1 MSLYIAEIDPKNKKY
16 RNELIDYLAQ
26 DEAKALFLIG
36 NLVSNFQPSFV
47 YVARQNALIVGVC
60 GYYPTFKSCSIYA
73 ETDEAS
79 RILAKKV
86 IPLHS
91 IQALLGM
98 KTMILPAYD
107 EFLKQGMKSIVNPEH
122 VFFELDIKNFKPYFT
137 QDGKIVP
144 IQKND
149 IDDAVKLQRQIH
161 NIPKDNP
168 ITEEDRIKVVKCDV
182 KFGLKIDDKL
192 VSVATS
198 NGLAI
203 KAFQILGVATDTNY
217 QRRGYAKAVCSHLIS
232 YMKDKG
238 ADKAIIFSGED
249 NIAAKKCYLDLGF
262 QIVDKYYFAIF
273 EK

>member
-16 RNELIDYLAQ
+16 RKELIDYLAQ

-36 NLVSNFQPSFV
+36 NLVSNLQPSFV
-47 YVARQNALIVGVC
+47 YVARQNASIVGVC

-73 ETDEAS
+73 KTDEAS
-79 RILAKKV
+79 RMLAKKV
-86 IPLHS
+86 LPLHS

-98 KTMILPAYD
+98 KQMILPAYG
-107 EFLKQGMKSIVNPEH
+107 EFLKQGMKSIANPEQ
-122 VFFELDIKNFKPYFT
+122 VFFELDIKNFKPHFT

-182 KFGLKIDDKL
+182 KFGLKINDKL
-192 VSVATS
+192 VSIATS

-203 KAFQILGVATDTNY
+203 KAFQILGVATDPNY
-217 QRRGYAKAVCSHLIS
+217 QKRGYAKAVCSHLIS

-238 ADKAIIFSGED
+238 ANKAIIFTGED

-262 QIVDKYYFAIF
+262 QIVDKYYVAIF